1 MLFLIDGYNLLH
13 ALGVLP
19 KRTAARGLEAA
30 RGRLLGLLR
39 GSYGDDAWQVT
50 VVFDAARA
58 PPGAEAE
65 QTYHG
70 IQVRFAVGEFQADDL
85 IEKLI
90 RKASAPKQL
99 TVVSDDHRI
108 QQAARRRRCTVM
120 GCAAYLQQLERQR
133 RPVRPKSKP
142 ETPAKPET
150 ASSEDTQFWLKE
162 FGGLD
167 DDPDFKEAF
176 NPFDFEEDA
185 PPGEAPGCG

>member
-13 ALGVLP
+13 ALGVAP
-19 KRTAARGLEAA
+19 KRTGSRGLEAA

-39 GSYGDDAWQVT
+39 GSCGDDAGQVT

-65 QTYHG
+65 QDYHG

-108 QQAARRRRCTVM
+108 QQAARRRRCIVA

-133 RPVRPKSKP
+133 QRQRARPKP
-142 ETPAKPET
+142 AAPAKPEA
-150 ASSEDTQFWLKE
+150 ASSADTQFWLKE
-162 FGGLD
+162 FGSLA

-185 PPGEAPGCG
+185 PPG

>member
-19 KRTAARGLEAA
+19 QRTAARGLEAA

-70 IQVRFAVGEFQADDL
+70 IQVRFAVGEHQADDL

-108 QQAARRRRCTVM
+108 QQAARRRRCTVV

-133 RPVRPKSKP
+133 RQVRPKPKP

-150 ASSEDTQFWLKE
+150 ASSADTQFWLKE
-162 FGGLD
+162 FGDLD

-176 NPFDFEEDA
+176 NPFDFEEDE
-185 PPGEAPGCG
+185 PKE